1 MKTNLVALAALT
13 LSGCAGLTPGQGV
26 KLGVDLYCA
35 TITDAGKQVIRDR
48 LTSGTPIVACPTGA
62 EPIRR

>member
-1 MKTNLVALAALT
+1 MKTILSLLAALT
-13 LSGCAGLTPGQGV
+13 LSGCASLTPEQGV

-48 LTSGTPIVACPTGA
+48 VTAGTPILACPTGA
-62 EPIRR
+62 EPARP